1 MTWQD
6 LGGLGEFIGSI
17 AVVVSLIFVIHELR
31 RSSRIN
37 RMSALQAVNAT
48 AFDLY
53 DAPARDAEL
62 ARIIRVGG
70 DDLSRLSKDER
81 DRLRWWVLGALRAQ
95 ESMFVQHQYGT
106 LDEQTWVSRE
116 TLMRGFLSRPGMLVI
131 WSRSKGVFR
140 RDFQDW
146 VASIVDD
153 SNRSV
158 RNESPVRPGVEPD
171 RL

>member
-17 AVVVSLIFVIHELR
+17 AVVVSLMFVIHELR

-37 RMSALQAVNAT
+37 RVSALQAANAI
-48 AFDLY
+48 AFAVY

-70 DDLSRLSKDER
+70 DDLSRLI
-81 DRLRWWVLGALRAQ
+81 
-95 ESMFVQHQYGT
+95 
-106 LDEQTWVSRE
+106 
-116 TLMRGFLSRPGMLVI
+116 RGFLSRPGMLVI

-153 SNRSV
+153 SNRSI
-158 RNESPVRPGVEPD
+158 RNESAV
-171 RL
+171 